1 MCNIFVCVCVCMC
14 VRVLTRARVCVCM
27 CVYVCVRAHTFIVM
41 CLSTHAYAQWNVCK
55 LGRCP
60 ARNVIH
66 YYSRLL
72 DDLKVLIIKAV
83 RGFNLR
89 KRIPC
94 LFNLVPS

>member
-1 MCNIFVCVCVCMC
+1 MPGNLIHKLHKILCVIFLCVFVY
-14 VRVLTRARVCVCM
+14 
-27 CVYVCVRAHTFIVM
+27 VYVCVRAHTFIVM
-41 CLSTHAYAQWNVCK
+41 CLSTHTYAQWNVCK